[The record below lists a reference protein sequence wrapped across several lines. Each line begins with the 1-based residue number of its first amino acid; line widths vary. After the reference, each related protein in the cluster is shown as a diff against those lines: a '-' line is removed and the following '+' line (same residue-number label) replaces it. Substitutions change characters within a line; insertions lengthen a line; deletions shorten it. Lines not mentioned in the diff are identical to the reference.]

1 MITNLTDETLAK
13 QLEWF
18 SEALKEKPTKT
29 RTCANPECNADIS
42 HLSKLTRFCRP
53 CVYQRRRE
61 AANESAR
68 RLRSSQRTAAAT
80 RIMVEPKTTESRVYC
95 QHYLRSTNRTSFEDD
110 DGTKHFV
117 CVPCW
122 LKLLED

>member
-1 MITNLTDETLAK
+1 MTTETI
-13 QLEWF
+13 
-18 SEALKEKPTKT
+18 T
-29 RTCANPECNADIS
+29 RTCATEGCNADIS

-68 RLRSSQRTAAAT
+68 RLRSSLRTAKLV
-80 RIMVEPKTTESRVYC
+80 MVEPKSTENRVYC
-95 QHYLRSTNRTSFEDD
+95 QHYYGTQNRTSFEDD

-117 CVPCW
+117 CMPCW
-122 LKLLED
+122 KALLED